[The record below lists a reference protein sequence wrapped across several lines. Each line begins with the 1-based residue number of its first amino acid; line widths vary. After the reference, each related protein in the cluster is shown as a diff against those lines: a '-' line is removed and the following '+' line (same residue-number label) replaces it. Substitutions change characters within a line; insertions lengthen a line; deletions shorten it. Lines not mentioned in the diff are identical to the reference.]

1 MTALSLIGRLHRMPA
16 SEIAARTRTRLRN
29 EAQRLSWSVARPRWQ
44 QSDLARAL
52 DPGHDAMGPVL
63 DRLAASD
70 MTGTH
75 AALSTHFASRTSR
88 FVLAPGSR
96 AGLARGI
103 RARFPD
109 AAEEAAR
116 RADRILAGRLDLLG
130 YRGLDVTG
138 QQEGVA
144 APVDWHRDP
153 VHDRRPTFAH
163 WTRVPYLDPACGDH
177 KIIWE
182 LNRHQHWLELGRAYV
197 LTGHRPYRDRFVAE
211 LSSWMAANPPL
222 TGVNWASMLELSFR
236 CLSWIWS
243 LHFFV
248 EQDEPVPGSAWL
260 VDLLLGLDRQ
270 LALVEQNLS
279 TYFSPNTHLLGEALA
294 LYVAG
299 QSLPELSRAR
309 RWAGTGRQTLIREA
323 AIQIGA
329 DGGHVELSP
338 HYHRYTLDFYLLALA
353 IARITNDADGC
364 RSFEPA
370 VCDLA
375 RFARAMA
382 GDSLHLPRIGDDD
395 GGMLLPS
402 CGRDESDSA
411 DSLALAAVLT
421 GTGDLFDGDP
431 PEEVAWMTGT
441 VPPRVTG
448 SMTARASTA
457 LAASGYFVSH
467 TGRGDHLVMDAGPLG
482 FLNGG
487 HAHADAL
494 ALTLEVAG
502 IPLLIDP
509 GTGCYTVDLEM
520 RDRFRSTT
528 YHNTVTVNGRSQS
541 APAGPFKWASAARAW
556 VHAWRSD
563 AAFDFCDASHDG
575 YLPIVHRR
583 QVLARP
589 GCWIVWDWLLGA
601 GAAEAAAH
609 WHLGPSW
616 SASVAG
622 GLVRLDHADGR
633 RVWLATIG
641 AEASIRMGDSSN
653 DGLGWCSP
661 SYGRV
666 VPTTTIRAI
675 RSGTTPFVIAS
686 VFLDAPDV
694 PQVERLAGGET
705 GAAAIEVRGPSW
717 REIAISRD
725 PMAFDQPAASRAC
738 VEAAGIES
746 DARAICVRDYDSG
759 PGELWMVDGS
769 SARHSD
775 GRRLVQLPHAVPA
788 LHVAGRLAAS
798 TSHRGHAAAPD
809 PGAAGSMP
817 FPPRAG
823 RAVPAGR

>member
-1 MTALSLIGRLHRMPA
+1 MTALRLIGRLHRMPA

-44 QSDLARAL
+44 TSNLARAL
-52 DPGHDAMGPVL
+52 DPGLDAMRPVRE
-63 DRLAASD
+63 RLAASD
-70 MTGTH
+70 VPGAH
-75 AALSTHFASRTSR
+75 AALSTYFAARTSR
-88 FVLAPGSR
+88 FVLAPDGR
-96 AGLARGI
+96 AGLARAI
-103 RARFPD
+103 RTAFPG
-109 AAEEAAR
+109 AADEAAR

-130 YRGLDVTG
+130 YRDLDVTG
-138 QQEGVA
+138 AQEGVG

-182 LNRHQHWLELGRAYV
+182 LNRHQHWLALGRAYV
-197 LTGHRPYRDRFVAE
+197 LTGHRPYRDRVVAE

-236 CLSWIWS
+236 CLSWIWA

-248 EQDEPVPGSAWL
+248 EREERVPASTWL

-299 QSLPELSRAR
+299 QSLPELARAR
-309 RWAGTGRQTLIREA
+309 RWADTGRQTLIREA
-323 AIQIGA
+323 EIQIGA

-353 IARITNDADGC
+353 IARISGDADGC

-370 VCDLA
+370 VRDLA
-375 RFARAMA
+375 GFARAMA

-395 GGMLLPS
+395 GGMLLPI
-402 CGRDESDSA
+402 CGRDESDIA
-411 DSLALAAVLT
+411 DSLALAAVIT
-421 GTGDLFDGDP
+421 GAEDLFDGDP

-448 SMTARASTA
+448 TATRGSTA

-494 ALTLEVAG
+494 AMTLEVAG
-502 IPLLIDP
+502 TPLLIDP

-541 APAGPFKWASAARAW
+541 VPAGPFKWASAARAR
-556 VHAWRSD
+556 VHAWRCDS
-563 AAFDFCDASHDG
+563 AFDFCDASHDG
-575 YLPIVHRR
+575 YLPILHRR

-589 GCWIVWDWLLGA
+589 GYWIVWDWLVGA
-601 GAAEAAAH
+601 GAIEAAAH

-616 SASVAG
+616 SASMTG
-622 GLVRLDHADGR
+622 GVVRLDHADGQ
-633 RVWLATIG
+633 RVWLATVG
-641 AEASIRMGDSSN
+641 GEASIRIGGSGN
-653 DGLGWCSP
+653 ERLGWCSP

-666 VPTTTIRAI
+666 VPTTTIRAV
-675 RSGTTPFVIAS
+675 RSGTTPFVITS
-686 VFLDAPDV
+686 VFLEAPEL
-694 PQVERLAGGET
+694 PEVERLAVGDT
-705 GAAAIEVRGPSW
+705 RAAAIEVRGPSW
-717 REIAISRD
+717 REIALARD
-725 PMAFDQPAASRAC
+725 PIAFDAPAATREC

-746 DARAICVRDYDSG
+746 DARAICVREHHSG

-775 GRRLVQLPHAVPA
+775 GRRIVQLPHAVPA
-788 LHVAGRLAAS
+788 LHVAGRLAAPA
-798 TSHRGHAAAPD
+798 SHRESTAAPES
-809 PGAAGSMP
+809 GAGGSMP